1 MLLKEPAG
9 CIRPRDAG
17 TDLSHGLVFS
27 PIRLQL
33 DPLMKKALLVITL
46 VFVCS
51 AAWFSQSAAQDKKLE
66 KIRIGGGGVGAP
78 QMTMWFAKE
87 ANLYEKHG
95 LAVEAIHIPGSSM
108 ALQAMLSGEMP
119 IIQLGGTASMQA
131 NLAGADTV
139 IVATI
144 LKKFLFSIFSRPEIT
159 QIADLKGKLFGA
171 TRFGTLSDFASRFA
185 LEKNGLNPERD
196 ITMVQTGGQPE
207 TVLALLTGKVQAAAL
222 SVPAILRAKR
232 ANMRELLD
240 MAKLEATI
248 HQNGVVTTRKYLKT
262 NEDVVRRFLR
272 AYIEGA
278 VLAKRNKDF
287 ATRVMAK
294 YLATNDREILDDAY
308 ERVTVHLEIPPYP
321 TLEGVSV
328 LLRSLEKT
336 QPKAREAKPEDFI
349 DARLVRELDKS
360 GFIGQL

>member
-1 MLLKEPAG
+1 MLTRNALHIIMLIFVVVAG
-9 CIRPRDAG
+9 A
-17 TDLSHGLVFS
+17 SS
-27 PIRLQL
+27 P
-33 DPLMKKALLVITL
+33 
-46 VFVCS
+46 
-51 AAWFSQSAAQDKKLE
+51 SAAQDKKLE
-66 KIRIGGGGVGAP
+66 RIRIGGGSAGAP

-87 ANLYEKHG
+87 AGFYEKHG
-95 LAVEAIHIPGSSM
+95 LAIEAISIPGSSM
-108 ALQAMLSGEMP
+108 AIQAMLSGEVP

-144 LKKFLFSIFSRPEIT
+144 LKKFLFSIFSRPDIT
-159 QIADLKGKLFGA
+159 RISELKGKLFGA

-222 SVPAILRAKR
+222 SVPATMRARK

-240 MAKLEATI
+240 MAKLEGTI

-262 NEDVVRRFLR
+262 NEDTVRRFLR

-278 VLAKRNKDF
+278 ALAKKDKAF
-287 ATRVMAK
+287 ATKVMSK
-294 YLATNDREILDDAY
+294 YLATNDRELLDDAY
-308 ERVTVHLEIPPYP
+308 ERVTLHLEIPPYP
-321 TLEGVSV
+321 SVEGVSV
-328 LLRSLEKT
+328 LLKTLEKA

-349 DARLVRELDKS
+349 DSRLVRELDKS
-360 GFIGQL
+360 GFIDRL

>member
-1 MLLKEPAG
+1 MQKGLGVLTLMLICFP
-9 CIRPRDAG
+9 
-17 TDLSHGLVFS
+17 
-27 PIRLQL
+27 
-33 DPLMKKALLVITL
+33 
-46 VFVCS
+46 
-51 AAWFSQSAAQDKKLE
+51 AWFSLSVAQEKKLE
-66 KIRIGGGGVGAP
+66 RIRIGGGSVGAP

-95 LAVEAIHIPGSSM
+95 IAIEAISIPGSSM
-108 ALQAMLSGEMP
+108 AIQAMLSGEVP

-139 IVATI
+139 IVATV
-144 LKKFLFSIFSRPEIT
+144 LTKFLFSIFSRPEIT
-159 QIADLKGKLFGA
+159 KIADLKGKLFGA

-207 TVLALLTGKVQAAAL
+207 TLIALLTGKVQAAAL
-222 SVPAILRAKR
+222 SVPATMRAKK

-262 NEDVVRRFLR
+262 NEDTVRRFLR

-278 VLAKRNKDF
+278 VLAKKDKAF

-294 YLATNDREILDDAY
+294 YLSTHDRELLDDAY
-308 ERVTVHLEIPPYP
+308 ERVTLHLEIPPYP
-321 TLEGVSV
+321 SVEGVGV
-328 LLRSLEKT
+328 LLKTLEKT
-336 QPKAREAKPEDFI
+336 QPKAAGAKPEDFI
-349 DARLVRELDKS
+349 DSRLIREIDKS
-360 GFIGQL
+360 GFINRL

>member
-1 MLLKEPAG
+1 MKNKNQVV
-9 CIRPRDAG
+9 
-17 TDLSHGLVFS
+17 GL
-27 PIRLQL
+27 I
-33 DPLMKKALLVITL
+33 VICLT
-46 VFVCS
+46 
-51 AAWFSQSAAQDKKLE
+51 AWFSLSAAQDKKLE
-66 KIRIGGGGVGAP
+66 KVRIGGGSVGAP

-87 ANLYEKHG
+87 ANFYEKHG
-95 LAVEAIHIPGSSM
+95 LAIEAISIPGSSM
-108 ALQAMLSGEMP
+108 ALQAMLSGEVP
-119 IIQLGGTASMQA
+119 IIQLGGTASMHA

-144 LKKFLFSIFSRPEIT
+144 LKKFLFSIFSRPDIT
-159 QIADLKGKLFGA
+159 RIADLKGKLFGA

-222 SVPAILRAKR
+222 SVPATMRAKKG
-232 ANMRELLD
+232 NMRELLD

-262 NEDVVRRFLR
+262 NEDTVRRFLL

-278 VLAKRNKDF
+278 VLAKKDKAF

-294 YLATNDREILDDAY
+294 YLGTNDRELLDDAY
-308 ERVTVHLEIPPYP
+308 ERVTLHLEIPPYP
-321 TLEGVSV
+321 TVEGVSV
-328 LLRSLEKT
+328 LLKTLEKA
-336 QPKAREAKPEDFI
+336 QPKARDAKPEDFL
-349 DARLVRELDKS
+349 DARLVREIEKS
-360 GFIGQL
+360 GFIDRL

>member
-1 MLLKEPAG
+1 MLRGIFTITMFVVLITAVALPA
-9 CIRPRDAG
+9 
-17 TDLSHGLVFS
+17 
-27 PIRLQL
+27 
-33 DPLMKKALLVITL
+33 
-46 VFVCS
+46 
-51 AAWFSQSAAQDKKLE
+51 AAQDKKLE
-66 KIRIGGGGVGAP
+66 RIRVGGGSAGAP

-87 ANLYEKHG
+87 AGFYEKHG
-95 LAVEAIHIPGSSM
+95 LAIEAISIPGSSL
-108 ALQAMLSGEMP
+108 AIQAMLSGEVP

-144 LKKFLFSIFSRPEIT
+144 LKRFLFSIFSRPEIT
-159 QIADLKGKLFGA
+159 RIADLKGKLFGA

-185 LEKNGLNPERD
+185 LEKSGLNPERD

-222 SVPAILRAKR
+222 SVPATMRAKK

-262 NEDVVRRFLR
+262 NEDTVRRFLR

-278 VLAKRNKDF
+278 VLAKKDKAF
-287 ATRVMAK
+287 AIRVMSK
-294 YLATNDREILDDAY
+294 YLATQDRELLDDAY
-308 ERVTVHLEIPPYP
+308 ERVVLHLEVPPYP
-321 TLEGVSV
+321 TVEGVSV
-328 LLRSLEKT
+328 LLRTLEKA
-336 QPKAREAKPEDFI
+336 QPKAREAKPEDFL
-349 DARLVRELDKS
+349 DGRLVREIEKS
-360 GFIGQL
+360 GFIDRL

>member
-1 MLLKEPAG
+1 MKRSLH
-9 CIRPRDAG
+9 I
-17 TDLSHGLVFS
+17 V
-27 PIRLQL
+27 
-33 DPLMKKALLVITL
+33 PLIVI
-46 VFVCS
+46 CMAS
-51 AAWFSQSAAQDKKLE
+51 WFSQGAAQDKKLE
-66 KIRIGGGGVGAP
+66 RIRIGGGAMGAP

-95 LAVEAIHIPGSSM
+95 LGVEAIHIPGSSM
-108 ALQAMLSGEMP
+108 ALQAMLSGEVP

-144 LKKFLFSIFSRPEIT
+144 LKKFLFSIFSRPDIT
-159 QIADLKGKLFGA
+159 RIADLKGKLFGA

-207 TVLALLTGKVQAAAL
+207 TVVALLTGKVQAAAL
-222 SVPAILRAKR
+222 SVPATMRARK

-240 MAKLEATI
+240 MVTLEATI

-262 NEDVVRRFLR
+262 NEDTVRRFLR

-278 VLAKRNKDF
+278 ALAKKDKAF

-294 YLATNDREILDDAY
+294 YLGTNDRETLDDAY
-308 ERVTVHLEIPPYP
+308 ERVIHYLEIPPYP
-321 TLEGVSV
+321 TVEGVSV
-328 LLRSLEKT
+328 LLKTLEKA
-336 QPKAREAKPEDFI
+336 QPKARTANPEDFI
-349 DARLVRELDKS
+349 DGRLVRELDKS
-360 GFIGQL
+360 GFIDRL

>member
-1 MLLKEPAG
+1 MQKGLGVLTLMLICFP
-9 CIRPRDAG
+9 
-17 TDLSHGLVFS
+17 
-27 PIRLQL
+27 
-33 DPLMKKALLVITL
+33 
-46 VFVCS
+46 
-51 AAWFSQSAAQDKKLE
+51 AWFSLSVAQEKKLE
-66 KIRIGGGGVGAP
+66 RIRIGGGSVGAP

-95 LAVEAIHIPGSSM
+95 LAIEAISIPGSSM
-108 ALQAMLSGEMP
+108 AIQAMLSGEVP

-139 IVATI
+139 IVATV

-159 QIADLKGKLFGA
+159 KIADLKGKLFGA

-207 TVLALLTGKVQAAAL
+207 TLIALLTGKVQAAAL
-222 SVPAILRAKR
+222 SVPATMRAKK

-262 NEDVVRRFLR
+262 NEDTVRRFLR

-278 VLAKRNKDF
+278 VLAKKDKAF

-294 YLATNDREILDDAY
+294 YLSTHDRELLDDAY
-308 ERVTVHLEIPPYP
+308 ERVTLHLEIPPYP
-321 TLEGVSV
+321 SVEGVGV
-328 LLRSLEKT
+328 LLKTLEKT
-336 QPKAREAKPEDFI
+336 QPKAAGAKPEDFI
-349 DARLVRELDKS
+349 DSRLIREIDKS
-360 GFIGQL
+360 GFINRL